1 MCNIYDTVQSCVCRS
16 FRVFQLTIQVPVLLG
31 LSSASFTMYFRT
43 TKGGSVR
50 GSSASCSDPPL
61 CETIDAD
68 GQGRYY
74 KVQFASNKTCRPKM
88 ENCEV
93 GLLSCHQSL

>member
-16 FRVFQLTIQVPVLLG
+16 FRVLQSTIQVPVLLG

-43 TKGGSVR
+43 TYGGTIR
-50 GSSASCSDPPL
+50 GSSASCSDLPL
-61 CETIDAD
+61 CETIDAE

-74 KVQFASNKTCRPKM
+74 EVEFAHKTCG
-88 ENCEV
+88 ENCV
-93 GLLSCHQSL
+93 VSLSCHQSS

>member
-1 MCNIYDTVQSCVCRS
+1 M
-16 FRVFQLTIQVPVLLG
+16 LLG
-31 LSSASFTMYFRT
+31 LSSASFTMYFKT
-43 TKGGSVR
+43 TYGGTIR
-50 GSSASCSDPPL
+50 DSSASCSDLPL

-74 KVQFASNKTCRPKM
+74 KVEFAYNICG

-93 GLLSCHQSL
+93 GLLSCHQSP